1 MTEHG
6 NPIRIMLV
14 DDHAVVRAGY
24 RFLLESIDDMAVVA
38 EATCGE
44 EALEQVRSVNP
55 DIMVIDLAMPGMG
68 GIEAIRQMR
77 TVSPATRLLV
87 FTMHE
92 NAAFV
97 EHVLQIGI
105 DGYISKN
112 SSPETLVA
120 ALRQVAAGEV
130 YIDARVAQ
138 TLVIHQTRSAGSRFM
153 PLSSREFQILCLFVE
168 AYSVESIAG
177 ELSLTPKTV
186 SNYLTQI
193 KDKLQVNNT
202 QELMR
207 LAISEG
213 LVTV

>member
-44 EALEQVRSVNP
+44 EALERVRSVNP

-97 EHVLQIGI
+97 EHVLQSGI

-130 YIDARVAQ
+130 YIDARIAQ

-153 PLSSREFQILCLFVE
+153 PLSNREFQILCLFAE
-168 AYSVESIAG
+168 AYSVERIAG